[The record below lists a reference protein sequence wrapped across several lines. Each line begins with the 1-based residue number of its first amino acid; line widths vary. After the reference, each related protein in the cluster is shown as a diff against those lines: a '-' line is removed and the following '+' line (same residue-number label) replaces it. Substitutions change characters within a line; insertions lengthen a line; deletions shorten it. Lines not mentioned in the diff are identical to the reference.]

1 MSKLNDDIVS
11 IFNSRIN
18 IASML
23 EYQGYDISDYEGM
36 FLKCQC
42 VCSGCDYLLFI
53 LYILLSFMYICTY
66 VRPKRIG
73 TWNSEY

>member
-23 EYQGYDISDYEGM
+23 EYQGYDISDYEGI
-36 FLKCQC
+36 
-42 VCSGCDYLLFI
+42 SI
-53 LYILLSFMYICTY
+53 T
-66 VRPKRIG
+66 
-73 TWNSEY
+73 